1 MLVLVHSFEK
11 TDNQRFEGSQM
22 MEDSPRSVDS
32 LASERFHMA
41 GFAHTVVLGKN
52 IRQASIAKE
61 GVEGVDCKLPIARMV
76 FD

>member
-1 MLVLVHSFEK
+1 MLVHSSEK

-32 LASERFHMA
+32 LESERSHMT

-52 IRQASIAKE
+52 IHLASIAKE
-61 GVEGVDCKLPIARMV
+61 GVEGVGCKLPIARMV